1 MTLQNF
7 RLEICH
13 RPGRIGLNVRL
24 TVLHHKLSVLIVVV
38 DDGERTLWQ
47 SVEERLLG
55 ITVVLYRL
63 MIVKMVTGE
72 IRKYTTNEL
81 QSADTLLCY
90 SMTGALHE
98 GILTTCINHSGEE
111 SVKLYGVGGSMT
123 GGNSLIF
130 YVVAD
135 R

>member
-1 MTLQNF
+1 MTLQDF

-24 TVLHHKLSVLIVVV
+24 TVLHHILPVLVVGI
-38 DDGERTLWQ
+38 DYGKGILWK
-47 SVEERLLG
+47 SVEECLLG

-63 MIVKMVTGE
+63 MIVKMVARKVGE
-72 IRKYTTNEL
+72 YATNEL

-111 SVKLYGVGGSMT
+111 SVKLYGVGGSMA